1 VRGAGLL
8 LGLVLTVVAVDYLVS
23 VGNLAALEAALGRL
37 LADPIGLG
45 AALCAYAAAFGLRT
59 WAWCRVLPQLTR
71 GQAWAALHVSLLGN
85 HLLPLRLGE
94 ALRVTSVL
102 RRTSLGTAP
111 VVAST
116 VALRTG
122 DVLAVLLLALVAAP
136 TVLLAAG
143 GTWTWVLVG
152 VGVVLLA
159 AGLAWLS
166 RLRRGPAH
174 GPAAVRLPG
183 AGVGGGL
190 LLAWVL
196 EAAVVYEVARVAGVA
211 LSPVDAVTVTA
222 VTIAAQTVAVTPGG
236 FGTYEAA
243 AAAAM
248 GALGVDPGQAVAI
261 AFVTHAVKT
270 AYSLALGG
278 VSLAVP
284 APSYFGRWRLPR
296 RPPPRP
302 RPWTSAADAPVVAMV
317 PVHDEADTVAAVV
330 GGLPSRIGE
339 RAVLAL
345 VVDDGST
352 DESAELAE
360 AAGARV
366 VRQPRTLGLAA
377 AVRRGLAEA
386 VALGPAAVVYLDADL
401 EYDPAELGLLAA
413 PVLAGEADYVV
424 GSRFAGDIRSMLPHR
439 RFGNRVLT
447 RWVRWMTRRRDLT
460 DGQSGYRAFSPRA
473 AADAEVV
480 HDYNYAQ
487 VLTLDLL
494 GKGFVYAEVPITY
507 AFRES
512 GTSFVRLGRYLR
524 KVIPAVHR
532 ELNQTDEPAEAHR
545 GVVAAE

>member
-1 VRGAGLL
+1 VRGLGLL

-37 LADPIGLG
+37 LADPFGLV
-45 AALCAYAAAFGLRT
+45 AALCSYAAAFGLRT
-59 WAWCRVLPQLTR
+59 WAWCRVLPDLSR

-102 RRTSLGTAP
+102 RRTSLSTAA

-136 TVLLAAG
+136 TVLLAVG
-143 GTWTWVLVG
+143 GSWTWVLVG

-159 AGLAWLS
+159 AGLVWLA
-166 RLRRGPAH
+166 RLRRSTGAT
-174 GPAAVRLPG
+174 VRLPG
-183 AGVGGGL
+183 AGVGGVL
-190 LLAWVL
+190 VLAWVL

-248 GALGVDPGQAVAI
+248 VALGVDPGQAVAI
-261 AFVTHAVKT
+261 GFVTHAVKT
-270 AYSLALGG
+270 AYSLVLGG
-278 VSLAVP
+278 VAVVVP

-296 RPPPRP
+296 RLPPRP
-302 RPWTSAADAPVVAMV
+302 RPWTPGEDAPVVAMV
-317 PVHDEADTVAAVV
+317 PVHDEADTIAAVV
-330 GGLPSRIGE
+330 SGLPRRVGE

-352 DESAELAE
+352 DGSAELAE

-366 VRQPRTLGLAA
+366 VRQPRNLGLGA

-386 VALGPAAVVYLDADL
+386 GALGPAAVVYLDADL

-413 PVLAGEADYVV
+413 PVLSGAADYVV

-447 RWVRWMTRRRDLT
+447 RWVRWMTRRRDLS

-473 AADAEVV
+473 AAEAEVV

-487 VLTLDLL
+487 VVTLDLL
-494 GKGFVYAEVPITY
+494 AKGFVYAEVPITY

-524 KVIPAVHR
+524 KVLPAVHR
-532 ELNQTDEPAEAHR
+532 ELNQASEPAEAHR